1 MSYCE
6 LWLETNN
13 REFRVAMFVPV
24 GFELPEGFT
33 RLTSGD
39 LGEKGFY
46 VSDWY
51 SGINEAKSN
60 IDRAAKF
67 YTDLSVKFLYFR
79 EIRRPRT
86 M

>member
-13 REFRVAMFVPV
+13 SEFRVAMFVPV
-24 GFELPEGFT
+24 GFEVPDGFT

-51 SGINEAKSN
+51 SGITEAKKS
-60 IDRAAKF
+60 IDKAAKF
-67 YTDLSVKFLYFR
+67 YSDLSIKFLYVR
-79 EIRRPRT
+79 EIRRPRA

>member
-13 REFRVAMFVPV
+13 SEFRVAMFVPV
-24 GFELPEGFT
+24 GFDLPDGFT
-33 RLTSGD
+33 RLASGD

-51 SGINEAKSN
+51 SEITEAKKS
-60 IDRAAKF
+60 IDNAAKF
-67 YTDLSVKFLYFR
+67 YSNLSIKFLYIR

>member
-33 RLTSGD
+33 RLASGD

-51 SGINEAKSN
+51 SGIAEAKSN

-67 YTDLSVKFLYFR
+67 YTELSVKFLYFR